1 MVPVKWWAKM
11 KLKSDSRTRPAHAV
25 SMLMNNPNPMSS
37 IPPPHQPNQD
47 GQYLL
52 ILRADTG
59 SYISLS
65 TMIPPRLGMSCAGS
79 VAVPT
84 CPVMPILP
92 PHHTRRSQAVQSLS
106 PPVILA
112 LSWPQSKIKNSA
124 VVVTTCAVSTSTS
137 KLSENIQFGRCNHPG
152 CMCISLPSQPYYHDV
167 LWWVFGLSVQSWL
180 LTEWGKVRIQDG
192 MNRNTRE
199 SS

>member
-1 MVPVKWWAKM
+1 M
-11 KLKSDSRTRPAHAV
+11 KLKRDSPTRPAHAV

-37 IPPPHQPNQD
+37 IPPPHKPNQD

-59 SYISLS
+59 SYLSLS

-92 PHHTRRSQAVQSLS
+92 PHPTRRSQGVQSLS
-106 PPVILA
+106 PPGILA
-112 LSWPQSKIKNSA
+112 LSWPQSKIKNRA
-124 VVVTTCAVSTSTS
+124 VLSPPVLSQTSSS
-137 KLSENIQFGRCNHPG
+137 KLSENIF
-152 CMCISLPSQPYYHDV
+152 SLVVVTTQVVRVYHSPSQPYYHHD
-167 LWWVFGLSVQSWL
+167 LCELSL
-180 LTEWGKVRIQDG
+180 D
-192 MNRNTRE
+192 
-199 SS
+199 

>member
-1 MVPVKWWAKM
+1 
-11 KLKSDSRTRPAHAV
+11 
-25 SMLMNNPNPMSS
+25 
-37 IPPPHQPNQD
+37 
-47 GQYLL
+47 
-52 ILRADTG
+52 
-59 SYISLS
+59 
-65 TMIPPRLGMSCAGS
+65 MIPPRLGMSCAGS

-180 LTEWGKVRIQDG
+180 LTEWGKVWTQDR
-192 MNRNTRE
+192 MNRNYLKCPNSNVNGNKCVLFCLNKWLKNLSE
-199 SS
+199 NMEGN